1 MYNTAQC
8 TLTTTIASAMHML
21 VDCLCICVLYLLSR
35 SFTGDEIVT
44 AILLYNILAFCTQ
57 PLTGMI
63 ADWIPD
69 RRMLLYASVI
79 LLAVAVVIVGIT
91 HEGRLLLP
99 VVAIV
104 LGMGNSLFHVWGGKQ
119 TAVKSGND
127 IVSLG
132 VFVSTGSLGLAIG
145 GIFSSY
151 ALMYVVMALIV
162 MLALVYVS
170 IDKENACGVDC
181 GDDDKRAVSYKW
193 YYVTAAMLL
202 LSLAVMTRS
211 FVGDGFSSSVAK
223 GGSAV
228 LLVAGVAAA
237 GKILGGVLTE
247 YVGLVRT
254 ALLLVAAVAICYPLR
269 CSAPTVALGGV
280 FAVNCTMPI
289 TLYLANRVLKGKEG
303 LAFGLLAASLIP
315 GYLIA
320 AT

>member
-8 TLTTTIASAMHML
+8 TLTIASAMHML
-21 VDCLCICVLYLLSR
+21 VDCLCICALYLLSR

-57 PLTGMI
+57 PLAGMI

-79 LLAVAVVIVGIT
+79 LLAIAVVTVGIT

-151 ALMYVVMALIV
+151 ALMYVVMTLIV

-181 GDDDKRAVSYKW
+181 GDDDKRAVAYKW

-211 FVGDGFSSSVAK
+211 FVGNGFSSSMARDGLMVLLIAIVVSAGK
-223 GGSAV
+223 IAGGVIVKCMGLKMTALM
-228 LLVAGVAAA
+228 LLVA
-237 GKILGGVLTE
+237 I
-247 YVGLVRT
+247 
-254 ALLLVAAVAICYPLR
+254 AICYPLR
-269 CSAPTVALGGV
+269 FTGAVAALVGIFV
-280 FAVNCTMPI
+280 INCTMPV
-289 TLYLANRVLKGKEG
+289 TLFLANKVLEGKEG

-320 AT
+320 VM